1 MTCGWKART
10 GLGAIP
16 PGLSA
21 RRAGLASA
29 GWCLCGLAVSLSNGL
44 GGVIALAVVV
54 QRLKRAY
61 SEFVQ
66 VTGLFYGASRVPFLV
81 QGA

>member
-21 RRAGLASA
+21 RRAGLVSA
-29 GWCLCGLAVSLSNGL
+29 RGSHVGLL
-44 GGVIALAVVV
+44 
-54 QRLKRAY
+54 
-61 SEFVQ
+61 
-66 VTGLFYGASRVPFLV
+66 
-81 QGA
+81 